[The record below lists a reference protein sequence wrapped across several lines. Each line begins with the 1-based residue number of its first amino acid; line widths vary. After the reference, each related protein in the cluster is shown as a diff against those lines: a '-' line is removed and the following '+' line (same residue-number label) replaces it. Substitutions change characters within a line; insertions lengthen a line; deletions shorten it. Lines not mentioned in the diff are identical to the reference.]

1 MNKPTDFD
9 LLLTNGILVDGSG
22 NDPVKGDIAFKDGRI
37 AAIGD
42 LSGSRAGQSL
52 DCAGLNIAPGFI
64 DTHTHSDAYILL
76 EPAAPSK
83 TWQGVTTEILG
94 HCGASA
100 APYSIPEC
108 LSSDWRTFEY
118 PGSWGSMGE
127 YRDLLESRGFG
138 PNLVALA
145 GHRNLRIAVMGV
157 ESRPATRAEIKQM
170 ADLLAESFAEG
181 ASGFSTGLIYEPSK
195 NATPEEVEALAR
207 VTREHG
213 GVYTTHIR
221 NESSRLLEALDE
233 AIDIARQTGVALQ
246 ISHLKTAGRAN
257 WHFVEEAVAKINA
270 ARAAG
275 LRVYADRYP
284 YTASG
289 TTLGILLPNW
299 AKKDGH
305 EAILN
310 RLRDPATRARIV
322 AEMDGINNAEQRGE
336 IIVAATWSDQTH
348 PFRGQSL
355 YKAAAQL
362 GMTAVEACL
371 WILEQDKLLTSA
383 FYVSMSE
390 DNLRYIYSQP
400 WVMLGS
406 DGSIRNTTGLL
417 SQDHPHPRAYGA
429 NARLL
434 AMSREEGG
442 LSLAETVR
450 RMSSLPAEA
459 FGIDERGWL
468 KTGYWADVVVFNAAT
483 VRDRATFAE
492 PHQLSEGVEHV
503 FVNGQAILQDSALTG
518 KLPGKW
524 VQSKIIQ
531 E

>member
-1 MNKPTDFD
+1 MSGQADFD
-9 LLLTNGILVDGSG
+9 LLLTNGTLLDGSG
-22 NDPVKGDIAFKDGRI
+22 GEPRKGDIAFKDGRI

-42 LSGSRAGQSL
+42 LAGCRAGQCL
-52 DCAGLNIAPGFI
+52 DCAGLHIAPGFI
-64 DTHTHSDAYILL
+64 DTHNHSDAYILL

-83 TWQGVTTEILG
+83 VFQGVTTEILG

-100 APYSIPEC
+100 APCSIPEC

-118 PGSWGSMGE
+118 PGTWHSMGE
-127 YRDLLESRGFG
+127 YRALLEKRGFG

-145 GHRNLRIAVMGV
+145 GHRNLRIVVMGV
-157 ESRPATRAEIKQM
+157 ESRPATAAEIGQM
-170 ADLLAESFAEG
+170 AELLAQSFAEG

-195 NATPEEVEALAR
+195 NASPAEVEALAR
-207 VTREHG
+207 VTQEHG

-221 NESSRLLEALDE
+221 NESVHLLESIDE
-233 AIDIARQTGVALQ
+233 ALEIARKTGVALQ
-246 ISHLKTAGRAN
+246 ISHLKTAGPAN
-257 WHFVEEAVAKINA
+257 WHLVRAAVEKIET
-270 ARAAG
+270 ARAEG

-289 TTLGILLPNW
+289 TGLSIILPVW

-305 EAILN
+305 QAILA
-310 RLRDPATRARIV
+310 RLRDPATRARII
-322 AEMDGINNAEQRGE
+322 AEMGEINIKERGE
-336 IIVAATWSDQTH
+336 IVIAATWSEQTH

-355 YKAAAQL
+355 DSAAARL
-362 GMTAVEACL
+362 GMSPAEACL

-383 FYVSMSE
+383 FYFSMSE
-390 DNLRYIYSQP
+390 DNMRYIYSQP

-406 DGSIRNTTGLL
+406 DGSIRNTSGPL

-429 NARLL
+429 TARLL

-459 FGIDERGWL
+459 FGIAERGWL
-468 KTGYWADVVVFNAAT
+468 KTGYFADVVVFNAAT

-492 PHQLSEGVEHV
+492 PHQLAEGVEHV
-503 FVNGQAILQDSALTG
+503 FVNGRALLQDGRLTG
-518 KLPGKW
+518 ELPGKW
-524 VQSKIIQ
+524 LQSKVVQ
-531 E
+531 K